1 MDNADRFADKFAD
14 KWVFE
19 KVVNQQTLGIAGGSA
34 GSRTP
39 DHLIKSQML
48 YQLSYHPSEEGLLH
62 RPDS

>member
-1 MDNADRFADKFAD
+1 MDNADRFADRFAD

-39 DHLIKSQML
+39 DHLIKSHVTLKL
-48 YQLSYHPSEEGLLH
+48 YQLLT
-62 RPDS
+62 DQI